1 MRNLKSLF
9 GIILGMLLTMPF
21 LTACGDDESI
31 DLGTP
36 KYESISGKYTI
47 NNPSSPYK
55 SIELG
60 AGGDYIVTL
69 NNGYNTNLSTKVTL
83 NKETYGIFRQPK
95 TQSRATNYNGI
106 IYGQYTENSDGTLNL
121 EGFGTIEIEYGTG
134 EEVKGFNLT
143 PTNGGPVTLDVTK
156 EETMSDDE
164 LTNALC
170 RTWKIEKVRMIEQG
184 DGESY
189 DITLTPQDWEQFEGE
204 IEVFPKE
211 VLFSKS
217 GTYMIYYADQSI
229 GISSWKWK
237 NQSAGTIYY
246 SWDNEWYD
254 DEFATLS
261 FSGNQLIISETY
273 EENDELGY
281 YKFETYTYLVE
292 K

>member
-1 MRNLKSLF
+1 MRKLKNLF
-9 GIILGMLLTMPF
+9 GIVLGMLLTMPL

-47 NNPSSPYK
+47 DNPSSPYK

-69 NNGYNTNLSTKVTL
+69 NNGYPTGLSSKTTIK
-83 NKETYGIFRQPK
+83 KDACGIFKQPRSL
-95 TQSRATNYNGI
+95 SRATNYNGI
-106 IYGQYTENSDGTLNL
+106 IYGQYTENTDGTLNL
-121 EGFGTIEIEYGTG
+121 EGFGTIEIIYGTG

-156 EETMSDDE
+156 EETMPDDAM
-164 LTNALC
+164 TNALC
-170 RTWKIEKVRMIEQG
+170 RTWKIEKIRLAGLE

-189 DITLTPQDWEQFEGE
+189 DITLTPENIKEFGDDYDE
-204 IEVFPKE
+204 FPEE

-217 GTYMIYYADQSI
+217 GTYMVYYSDQSI

-237 NQSAGTIYY
+237 DQSAGTISY
-246 SWDNEWYD
+246 SWDNYWYD
-254 DEFATLS
+254 DAFVTLS
-261 FSGNQLIISETY
+261 FSGNKLVIYEAY
-273 EENDELGY
+273 EENDEYGY
-281 YKFETYTYLVE
+281 YKEESYTYLVE

>member
-1 MRNLKSLF
+1 
-9 GIILGMLLTMPF
+9 
-21 LTACGDDESI
+21 
-31 DLGTP
+31 
-36 KYESISGKYTI
+36 
-47 NNPSSPYK
+47 
-55 SIELG
+55 
-60 AGGDYIVTL
+60 
-69 NNGYNTNLSTKVTL
+69 
-83 NKETYGIFRQPK
+83 
-95 TQSRATNYNGI
+95 
-106 IYGQYTENSDGTLNL
+106 
-121 EGFGTIEIEYGTG
+121 
-134 EEVKGFNLT
+134 
-143 PTNGGPVTLDVTK
+143 
-156 EETMSDDE
+156 MSDDE

>member
-69 NNGYNTNLSTKVTL
+69 
-83 NKETYGIFRQPK
+83 
-95 TQSRATNYNGI
+95 
-106 IYGQYTENSDGTLNL
+106 
-121 EGFGTIEIEYGTG
+121 
-134 EEVKGFNLT
+134 
-143 PTNGGPVTLDVTK
+143 
-156 EETMSDDE
+156 
-164 LTNALC
+164 
-170 RTWKIEKVRMIEQG
+170 
-184 DGESY
+184 
-189 DITLTPQDWEQFEGE
+189 
-204 IEVFPKE
+204 
-211 VLFSKS
+211 
-217 GTYMIYYADQSI
+217 
-229 GISSWKWK
+229 
-237 NQSAGTIYY
+237 
-246 SWDNEWYD
+246 
-254 DEFATLS
+254 S